1 MANNSEVNT
10 SGSRGRGY
18 RTAGMIIVILFTFYL
33 VLYLKENDFTY
44 LTYFSNYDNAV
55 VVWNEGFDFFKD
67 TMNTIDSVNNIIGK
81 FFDFIINSVDAIITF
96 FQDKID
102 AFANTTYGGN
112 FFNFLKNWASDLL
125 KHFFI

>member
-1 MANNSEVNT
+1 MANKEVNT
-10 SGSRGRGY
+10 TRSSGGRVY
-18 RTAGMIIVILFTFYL
+18 KTAGMIIIILFTFYL

-55 VVWNEGFDFFKD
+55 DVWNEGFDFFKD
-67 TMNTIDSVNNIIGK
+67 TMNTIDSVNNIIAK

-96 FQDKID
+96 FQDKIES
-102 AFANTTYGGN
+102 FKNTIYGGTL
-112 FFNFLKNWASDLL
+112 FNVLKQWATDLL